1 MNIETDKHLELLD
14 KAAKKEDELH
24 GGENQRSLVCLST
37 FAPSAVL
44 YQQYVYSQLNS
55 LNQNFQELRIQIQH
69 LNEIV
74 QHQGQ
79 HCDQYVTIVANCQ
92 RDTAKVLNQELE
104 RHVLKPAVEAIVT
117 LADELFHLDELVKH
131 LCQGAVGSDELEKL
145 GQDVHIS
152 NQIARDKMACLDI
165 ERITPSKGDNFMPQ
179 KHSISAHAET
189 SDKAL
194 HGKVKQTITPGIV
207 CRSKVLR
214 QARVSVFLYVQIN
227 ESIEE
232 KGAKNE

>member
-1 MNIETDKHLELLD
+1 MVIDTDKHLELLD
-14 KAAKKEDELH
+14 EALKEDEQN
-24 GGENQRSLVCLST
+24 GGENQQSLVCLST
-37 FAPSAVL
+37 FAPSVVL
-44 YQQYVYSQLNS
+44 YHQYVYGQLS
-55 LNQNFQELRIQIQH
+55 LLNQNSQDLRKQIQH

-79 HCDQYVTIVANCQ
+79 RCDQYVTIIANCQ

-131 LCQGAVGSDELEKL
+131 LCQGAVASDELEKL
-145 GQDVHIS
+145 EQDVQIS
-152 NQIARDKMACLDI
+152 NQIARDKMTCLDI
-165 ERITPSKGDNFMPQ
+165 ERITPSKGDSFEPQ
-179 KHSISAHAET
+179 THIISAHAET

-194 HGKVKQTITPGIV
+194 HGKIKQTITPGIV
-207 CRSKVLR
+207 YRSKVLR
-214 QARVSVFLYVQIN
+214 QARVSVFRYVQIN